1 METQTNYP
9 NPRGTA
15 RQSFVQRNALS
26 VKIALIGAL
35 ILLLLIPM
43 AMVRGVINERVR
55 TAENAVREV
64 QDKWSNAQVV
74 AGPYIEIP
82 FEEEVAS
89 VSYEGDRQKTSIRK
103 LRKTLYLLPE
113 TLDISGTVET
123 QTLRR
128 GQYEVVVYKT
138 PLELTGTFTLPQA
151 ADVPA
156 ADSRYLWA
164 QASFCMG
171 LSDLRGISEQVE
183 ISWSG
188 APLECHS
195 GLPAGSLASTGV
207 AAALPALKAGDTV
220 RFAVRLHLKGSQALQ
235 FTPFGKT
242 TRVRLVSDCPTP
254 SFNGAFLPEEREVTA
269 DGFTAEWQVL
279 NLNRNYPQRFTSD
292 WKTNNLRED
301 ASEAYD
307 ASPAY
312 DNKHDYSS
320 TARNGFSLF
329 GVDLLLPVEQY
340 QQATRSAKYA
350 SLFIILTF
358 VICFFVE
365 VTRKKCI
372 HPFQYLLV
380 GLALCLFYTL
390 LLSLSEYLGF
400 AWAYLI
406 AALMTVALLVCYLAG
421 LLRLRRTALL
431 IGALLALLY
440 AYIYVLLQMET
451 YALLAGSIGL
461 FAILALIMRLSLKI
475 NWSGNEPGQGA

>member
-9 NPRGTA
+9 NPRGTV

-156 ADSRYLWA
+156 ADSCYFWA
-164 QASFCMG
+164 
-171 LSDLRGISEQVE
+171 
-183 ISWSG
+183 
-188 APLECHS
+188 
-195 GLPAGSLASTGV
+195 
-207 AAALPALKAGDTV
+207 
-220 RFAVRLHLKGSQALQ
+220 
-235 FTPFGKT
+235 
-242 TRVRLVSDCPTP
+242 
-254 SFNGAFLPEEREVTA
+254 
-269 DGFTAEWQVL
+269 
-279 NLNRNYPQRFTSD
+279 
-292 WKTNNLRED
+292 
-301 ASEAYD
+301 
-307 ASPAY
+307 
-312 DNKHDYSS
+312 
-320 TARNGFSLF
+320 
-329 GVDLLLPVEQY
+329 
-340 QQATRSAKYA
+340 
-350 SLFIILTF
+350 
-358 VICFFVE
+358 
-365 VTRKKCI
+365 
-372 HPFQYLLV
+372 
-380 GLALCLFYTL
+380 
-390 LLSLSEYLGF
+390 
-400 AWAYLI
+400 
-406 AALMTVALLVCYLAG
+406 
-421 LLRLRRTALL
+421 
-431 IGALLALLY
+431 
-440 AYIYVLLQMET
+440 
-451 YALLAGSIGL
+451 
-461 FAILALIMRLSLKI
+461 
-475 NWSGNEPGQGA
+475 

>member
-9 NPRGTA
+9 NPRGTV

-128 GQYEVVVYKT
+128 GQYEVVVYKM

-156 ADSRYLWA
+156 ADSRYLWE

-279 NLNRNYPQRFTSD
+279 DLNRNYPQRFTSD

-400 AWAYLI
+400 AWAYLV

-421 LLRLRRTALL
+421 LLRLRRIALL